1 MRRTLVAN
9 LRLAILYLTIL
20 MSASFLAACDNQRVH
35 ELYSGA
41 EGQAVSVQANDTV
54 IVTHIDAVEQET
66 AFIGQK
72 HTYRL
77 PPGKHTMLVEYAA
90 MFQLDAD
97 RHEKVTSPPIK
108 VTFVAE
114 PGKSYLFRHAE
125 QATVAAAKAFAKAPS
140 LELVSLPDNAPV
152 AAVFEQSLPM
162 SFLPKIRFQNTES
175 YGFAS
180 DRVEQADQTVQ
191 SSPTQPAMTPTGTP
205 PVLDT
210 MKALWQ
216 KASPDQRA
224 AFQDWIKTQ

>member
-1 MRRTLVAN
+1 MRRTLVA
-9 LRLAILYLTIL
+9 ILL
-20 MSASFLAACDNQRVH
+20 SASFLAACDNQRVH
-35 ELYSGA
+35 ELYTGA
-41 EGQAVSVQANDTV
+41 DGQAVSVQANDTV
-54 IVTHIDAVEQET
+54 IVTHIDALEQET

-77 PPGKHTMLVEYAA
+77 PPGKHTLLVEYAA

-108 VTFVAE
+108 VTFNAE

-125 QATVAAAKAFAKAPS
+125 QNDVEAAKAFAKAPK

-180 DRVEQADQTVQ
+180 DRVEQAAPAAQTTA
-191 SSPTQPAMTPTGTP
+191 SQPAVAPSEPP

-224 AFQDWIKTQ
+224 AFQNWIKTQ

>member
-1 MRRTLVAN
+1 MRGTLVAT
-9 LRLAILYLTIL
+9 LRVAILTSALLLT
-20 MSASFLAACDNQRVH
+20 ACDNHRVH
-35 ELYSGA
+35 ELYTGA
-41 EGQAVSVQANDTV
+41 EGQAVTVQANDTV
-54 IVTHIDAVEQET
+54 IVTHIDAMEQET

-77 PPGKHTMLVEYAA
+77 PPGKHTLLVEYAA

-108 VTFVAE
+108 VTFDAE

-125 QATVAAAKAFAKAPS
+125 QNSVEAAKAFAKAPK
-140 LELVSLPDNAPV
+140 LELVTLPDNAPV

-180 DRVEQADQTVQ
+180 DRLEHALPAGQA
-191 SSPTQPAMTPTGTP
+191 PAARPATTPSEAP